1 MSIPFPH
8 SIGYISNVSLTEYT
22 PNYSTT
28 SLSLIKRSR
37 SRGIHRLDGSFD
49 FTLTGE
55 NNKKALRAF
64 LLKTRG
70 RGEVIELNLGCDIF
84 DTTIFGNPQCNGAI
98 GIGADSFSVDGFSS
112 EIPAGALFTLPNDTK
127 VYTATNSIFNNGV
140 MDVFP
145 HIRKSQV
152 DNSPLNFSNVT
163 LSVNLTE
170 DTQTV
175 THSEQGIIHTMNF
188 TFQEALV

>member
-1 MSIPFPH
+1 MTIPFPH
-8 SIGYISNVSLTEYT
+8 GIGYISDVSLTEFT
-22 PNYSTT
+22 PNYNTI
-28 SLSLIKRSR
+28 SLSHIKRSR
-37 SRGIHRLDGSFD
+37 NRGIHRLDGTFT

-64 LLKTRG
+64 LLKVRG
-70 RGEVIELNLGCDIF
+70 RGEVIELNLGCSVF
-84 DTTIFGNPQCNGAI
+84 NTEVFGNPQCNGAI

-127 VYTATNSIFNNGV
+127 VYTATNSVFNNAV

-145 HIRKSQV
+145 PIRKAQV
-152 DNSPLNFSNVT
+152 DNSFLNFSDVT

-175 THSEQGIIHTMNF
+175 AHTEQGIIHTMSF